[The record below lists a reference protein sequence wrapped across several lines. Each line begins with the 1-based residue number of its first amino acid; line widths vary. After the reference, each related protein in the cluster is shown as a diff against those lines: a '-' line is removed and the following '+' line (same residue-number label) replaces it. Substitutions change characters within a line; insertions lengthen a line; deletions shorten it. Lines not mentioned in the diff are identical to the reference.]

1 MASRITI
8 KMMAPITAPPVTSAS
23 LLASR
28 GAESSPGL
36 SARAGHD
43 RRIGVRLQRRQAL
56 HDRHQL
62 PHPLRA
68 EEGVEPRLEVVA
80 VDRAVGEGG
89 VELGAQLVAQLVRHR
104 GVGTAPVRRGDRQL
118 AHPARVLATAGMTS
132 VPRSSMLRSIVS
144 GAMMALV
151 ICRVNRDRPPRAGES
166 AAIFSATVVGLP
178 MK

>member
-28 GAESSPGL
+28 GAASSPGCPPAL
-36 SARAGHD
+36 ATIAG
-43 RRIGVRLQRRQAL
+43 IGVRLQRRQAL

-62 PHPLRA
+62 PHPLGA
-68 EEGVEPRLEVVA
+68 EEGVEPRLEVVG

-89 VELGAQLVAQLVRHR
+89 IELGAQLVAQLIRHR

-118 AHPARVLATAGMTS
+118 AHRARVLATLGITS
-132 VPRSSMLRSIVS
+132 VPSSSMLRSIVS
-144 GAMMALV
+144 GAMIALV
-151 ICRVNRDRPPRAGES
+151 ICRVNRDRPPSAGER
-166 AAIFSATVVGLP
+166 AAILSATVCGLP